1 LGTVDI
7 YIKVV
12 KPQRIEGGRNMDTK
26 LIVTN
31 YHNAWTGG
39 NVQSARAFLADD
51 LDFQGSI
58 DTFRRADDFIAALTM
73 FQKMLRGIT
82 LIQSFFSESGAALLY
97 DCDTMSPA
105 GVIRTA
111 EFFTVTDGK
120 IKSIRLVFD
129 ATELRKLMG

>member
-1 LGTVDI
+1 
-7 YIKVV
+7 
-12 KPQRIEGGRNMDTK
+12 MDTK
-26 LIVTN
+26 QIVTN

-39 NVQSARAFLADD
+39 EMKSARAYMADD

-58 DTFRRADDFIAALTM
+58 DTFRRADDFISALTM

-105 GVIRTA
+105 GAIRTA